1 MGLQYA
7 MEVVSLSK
15 PNRNPMRAF
24 ALVSIITSYVVGGVV
39 GGLFLGLWL
48 DKLFGLEPLFLIIC
62 LLAGLGT
69 GTYGIYKAVQ
79 PFLGDDQ

>member
-1 MGLQYA
+1 

-24 ALVSIITSYVVGGVV
+24 ALVSIITSYVIGGVV

-48 DKLFGLEPLFLIIC
+48 DKLFGLEPLF
-62 LLAGLGT
+62 
-69 GTYGIYKAVQ
+69 
-79 PFLGDDQ
+79 